1 MQCIPLLRSNLH
13 LTSKNVIGKIDY
25 FRENREVSNRPNKI
39 LSLGVHNYLKK
50 VTIFRRPPS
59 HLSNHGFTKLFAEFT
74 KSQQK
79 KNILTFTIYV
89 QTKDSSNEFT
99 TKSH

>member
-79 KNILTFTIYV
+79 KTF
-89 QTKDSSNEFT
+89 
-99 TKSH
+99 